1 MVRMREL
8 TGFSDNRSSDDLKA
22 KIRNHYDRASVL
34 YRELWGLHIH
44 HGYWIDGMETKDR
57 AQEQLVE
64 LLAHKAAIYSGTTVL
79 DVGCGIGGSAILLA
93 NRYRANVTGI
103 TISPVQA
110 KMAMALAAM
119 HGAIACGFVV
129 MDAEHIAIREK
140 FDVIWAVE
148 ALSHMKHRNSALC
161 DVIALLKTDGR
172 LAIADWFKRKSLT
185 AHQEETYIRPIENS
199 MLVPE
204 LHTMQHYI
212 ETIRTAGCRITAQED
227 LTTDVAKTWEICGK
241 LLQTRV
247 VWQLAQ
253 ESGQDFV
260 LFLRGFRA
268 MRNALRC
275 GAFQYGLIVAE
286 KSA

>member
-44 HGYWIDGMETKDR
+44 HGYWIDGMEIKDR

-93 NRYRANVTGI
+93 NRYGAHVTGI

-110 KMAMALAAM
+110 KMAMELAAM
-119 HGAIACGFVV
+119 HGAIACGFAV

-148 ALSHMKHRNSALC
+148 ALSHMKNRKTVLF
-161 DVIALLKTDGR
+161 DLIALLKTDGR

-185 AHQEETYIRPIENS
+185 ALQEDTYLRPIENS

-212 ETIRTAGCRITAQED
+212 EMIRTAGCRITAQED
-227 LTTDVAKTWEICGK
+227 LTTGVAKTWEICER
-241 LLQTRV
+241 LLQTRL

-253 ESGQDFV
+253 ESGPDFV

-268 MRNALRC
+268 MRNAFRC